1 MNRAVGLALAAA
13 LVSTCSP
20 LFVTPTASADQNDG
34 KLTVRVVRD
43 VNGNG
48 SHEAALELGVAGIK
62 VRVTAPNDQSAEG
75 TTAADGTVAVD
86 TTSLPG
92 GRYRV
97 QATIPDAL
105 SYLKPAPAG
114 AGLSSLTEF
123 VDVSAGKAADVTMG
137 VWNPAD
143 HCRDNPDLI
152 TTCRRNGDNPGTAT
166 HDFATNFDGAFFGVP
181 GKQAL
186 GDVELSEDGS
196 ELYVVALNEK
206 KPHVYDATAATAA
219 APKASYAIPDPG
231 CPSVDDWRPGG
242 LGVRDGVV
250 YVGGVC
256 SGESTQQTS
265 DLKAAVHKFAGGA
278 FGTSPALT
286 KSLDFVRG
294 ASYYV
299 RPQSAKWFPWTAA
312 ANDVYDTYPM
322 PWPTNIGIDLN
333 RACPEADGT
342 YSWESTGTCPNNA
355 PAGEAVEYYPGEK
368 LSHVHTETSQGGL
381 AVVHG
386 EDRLPA
392 IVTDPT
398 AQRAGGIGWFDDVDG
413 SMYTD
418 DHDNADK
425 VGDEPSEG
433 RGKSNGLA
441 DLEALRGL
449 APVQIGNRVWFDA
462 DADGVQDGD
471 EPALPGVKASLVP
484 CAGGAPVASKTT
496 NAKGEYY
503 FGTADG
509 VRTGACYQVL
519 FDYSAADTGGVP
531 GTPSASSLSWT
542 SKGSSGDECADS
554 DVDPATGRAEVTVGG
569 AGSVDHCVDGGLSL
583 PINRLGDYAWI
594 DADRDG
600 VQDEGSKPVYGMTVR
615 LQGTSYSTTTDADGK
630 YLFDKLPDGT
640 YTVCFDIETLPA
652 DYSGYLPTRQN
663 AGGNDDKDSDADPR
677 TGCVAPVA
685 LGPNR
690 REDLTPDAGFR
701 PPNRLGDYA
710 WIDANKN
717 GLQDTDEKPVADVV
731 VKLQGTAYPSTK
743 TDASGKYSFEGL
755 PDGEYAVCF
764 DVATLPA
771 AVKDYQVTKPE
782 QGDDRA
788 KDANADPGT
797 GCAKSTKLDVDRPED
812 PTIDL
817 GLISPVNRLG
827 DYVWLDADRDG
838 VQDAGEKGVPD
849 VTVTLKG
856 TDRTTKTDKD
866 GKYLFTDLPD
876 GTYTV
881 CFDVANLPAPVKDAS
896 LTSVNAGGD
905 DTKDSDAGA
914 DGCTPATT
922 VGTGKREDLTLDAG
936 LVTALDR
943 IGDHVWT
950 DANRDGIQD
959 AGEKDSDA
967 DPVTRCAPRSRS
979 ARPSGRT

>member
-86 TTSLPG
+86 TTALPG

-143 HCRDNPDLI
+143 YC
-152 TTCRRNGDNPGTAT
+152 
-166 HDFATNFDGAFFGVP
+166 
-181 GKQAL
+181 
-186 GDVELSEDGS
+186 
-196 ELYVVALNEK
+196 
-206 KPHVYDATAATAA
+206 
-219 APKASYAIPDPG
+219 
-231 CPSVDDWRPGG
+231 
-242 LGVRDGVV
+242 RDGVV

-286 KSLDFVRG
+286 KSLDFVSG
-294 ASYYV
+294 ASDYV
-299 RPQSAKWFPWTAA
+299 RPQSAKWFPWTANRPTIHA

-322 PWPTNIGIDLN
+322 PWLTNIGIDLN
-333 RACPEADGT
+333 RACLEADGT
-342 YSWESTGTCPNNA
+342 YSWEGTGTCPNNA
-355 PAGEAVEYYPGEK
+355 PADEAVEYYPGEK
-368 LSHVHTETSQGGL
+368 LSYVHTETSQGGL

-392 IVTDPT
+392 IVMDPT

-413 SMYTD
+413 SMYAD

-425 VGDEPSEG
+425 VADEPSED

-441 DLEALRGL
+441 DLEALWDL
-449 APVQIGNRVWFDA
+449 APVKIGNRVWFDA

-542 SKGSSGDECADS
+542 SKGSGGDECADS

-663 AGGNDDKDSDADPR
+663 AGGNDAEDSDADPR

-856 TDRTTKTDKD
+856 TDRTTKTAKD

-914 DGCTPATT
+914 DGCAPATT

-943 IGDHVWT
+943 IGDHVWI

-959 AGEKDSDA
+959 AGEKGVPDVVLALQGTDLTTKTHEDGRYLFANLPDGTYAVCFDIAKLPYDPTKVNAGGDDAKDSDA